1 MDEQE
6 FEATLSLLMSELESE
21 DLGGHEILMRLST
34 LLNGMKALGMPLPED
49 LVALQAE
56 MAAEFTSPEGENG
69 AGT

>member
-6 FEATLSLLMSELESE
+6 FEAMLSLLMSELESE
-21 DLGGHEILMRLST
+21 DLDGHEILMRLST
-34 LLNGMKALGMPLPED
+34 LLNGMKAVGMPLPED

-56 MAAEFTSPEGENG
+56 MAAEFTPPDGENG